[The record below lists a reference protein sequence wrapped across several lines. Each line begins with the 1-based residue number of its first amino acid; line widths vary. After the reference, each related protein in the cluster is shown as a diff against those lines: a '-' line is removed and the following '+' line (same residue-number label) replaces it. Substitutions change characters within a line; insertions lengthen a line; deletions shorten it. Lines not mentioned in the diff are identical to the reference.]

1 MTSLISR
8 LFSQG
13 FRIFFL
19 AAGAFAIFSMLVWEL
34 YLGVHFAGGMIYD
47 LPFAPPPHLWH
58 AHEMIFGYS
67 AAALGGFLLTAVPNW
82 TGAKAAPQRFI
93 AVAAGVWLAGRAV
106 MWWSG
111 TLQASLVAIA
121 DLAFFPIMIAQI
133 MSQLIKR
140 PKPQNMVLV
149 GFLGAIWVSNLV
161 VHLEWM
167 GVTEDSAAV
176 GLRAGLFALCAMI
189 AVLGGRV
196 TPAFTRNAMKRAGV
210 AEAFWPTSPN
220 RIERPAI
227 LLMAALPLA
236 LLIGL
241 PAWVLG
247 GMAAIA
253 GILQC
258 LRVAYWRPFW
268 TWNQPILWSL
278 HLGMLMLGVG
288 LVSWGASQFALS
300 SEVAALHV
308 LGIGCVGGMTL
319 AVMCRAILGHS
330 GRPLIAPVAVA
341 VAYGLII
348 LAAGLRW
355 VGSTLSGDFYFP
367 MMLGAGGIWIIA
379 FTLYLIALWP
389 AISGPRQTA

>member
-111 TLQASLVAIA
+111 TLPASLVAIA
-121 DLAFFPIMIAQI
+121 DLAFLPIMIAQI

-258 LRVAYWRPFW
+258 LRVACWRPFW

-278 HLGMLMLGVG
+278 HLGMLTLGVG

-308 LGIGCVGGMTL
+308 LGIGCIGGMTL
-319 AVMCRAILGHS
+319 AVMSRAILGHS

>member
-8 LFSQG
+8 LFGDG

-19 AAGAFAIFSMLVWEL
+19 AAGVFAILSMLVWEL
-34 YLGVHFAGGMIYD
+34 YLGVHFAGGMIFD
-47 LPFAPPPHLWH
+47 LPFGPPPHLWH

-67 AAALGGFLLTAVPNW
+67 SAALGGFLLTAVPNW

-93 AVAAGVWLAGRAV
+93 AMAAGVWLAGRAV

-111 TLQASLVAIA
+111 TLPAGLVAVV
-121 DLAFFPIMIAQI
+121 DLAFLPIMIAKI
-133 MSQLIKR
+133 VSQLIKR

-149 GFLGAIWVSNLV
+149 AFLAAIWGSNMI

-167 GVTEDSAAV
+167 GLTEDTAAV

-196 TPAFTRNAMKRAGV
+196 TPAFTRNAMKRAGLP
-210 AEAFWPTSPN
+210 ESQWPTSPN

-227 LLMAALPLA
+227 LLMAALPIA

-241 PAWVLG
+241 PTWVLG
-247 GMAAIA
+247 AVAASA

-258 LRVAYWRPFW
+258 LRVLFWRPLW

-288 LVSWGASQFALS
+288 LVLWGLSQVTQA

-319 AVMCRAILGHS
+319 AVMSRAILGHS
-330 GRPLIAPVAVA
+330 GRPLVAPMAVA
-341 VAYGLII
+341 IAYGLIV

-355 VGSTLSGDFYFP
+355 VGSSLSGDFYFP
-367 MMLGAGGIWIIA
+367 MMLGAGGIWIVA
-379 FTLYLIALWP
+379 FTLYVIALWP